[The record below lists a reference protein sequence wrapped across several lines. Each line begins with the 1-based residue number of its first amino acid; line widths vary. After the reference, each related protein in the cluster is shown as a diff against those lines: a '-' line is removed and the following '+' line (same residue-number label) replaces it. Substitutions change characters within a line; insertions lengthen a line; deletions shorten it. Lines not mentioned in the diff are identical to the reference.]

1 MRNLNLLTSV
11 NSTSLTMSIDV
22 NSIRI
27 VLALL
32 MLGVA
37 SYTDIKKREI
47 DDRIWMIFGG
57 LAVLLLFFTP
67 NVFNSL
73 TTIGISLI
81 IAPVVLFVWR
91 IGFFGGADAFALIVL
106 AALAPESTFSTSQV
120 YPFTTLVNTVLLS
133 IIPILVN
140 VTRNIFSIL
149 KHEDIFRGFDAE
161 TRKNKIIAMFVG
173 HRSKNP
179 KFSFPIEKREGDL
192 RKLDFT
198 LKNADNEEFCS
209 SPDTWVTPGMPYM
222 IYIFGGFVIQLVYG
236 DIIFNVIKT
245 LH

>member
-11 NSTSLTMSIDV
+11 NFSSLTMSVDV
-22 NSIRI
+22 TSIRI
-27 VLALL
+27 ALALL

-57 LAVLLLFFTP
+57 LAALLLFFTP
-67 NVFNSL
+67 NVITSL

-81 IAPVVLFVWR
+81 IAPIVLFIWR

-106 AALAPESTFSTSQV
+106 AGLAPESTFSISQV
-120 YPFTTLVNTVLLS
+120 NPFTTLINAVLLS
-133 IIPILVN
+133 IIPVLVN
-140 VTRNIFSIL
+140 VTRNIFSVL
-149 KHEDIFRGFDAE
+149 RHEDIFRGFETE
-161 TRKNKIIAMFVG
+161 TRKSKIIAMFIG
-173 HRSKNP
+173 HRTKNP
-179 KFSFPIEKREGDL
+179 QFSFSIEKREGNL

-209 SPDTWVTPGMPYM
+209 SSDTWVTPGIPYM

-236 DIIFNVIKT
+236 DVVFNVLKI

>member
-1 MRNLNLLTSV
+1 LRNLDLLTSV
-11 NSTSLTMSIDV
+11 NFSSLTMSVDV
-22 NSIRI
+22 TSIRI

-32 MLGVA
+32 MLGIA

-57 LAVLLLFFTP
+57 LAALLLFFTP
-67 NVFNSL
+67 NVLDSL

-106 AALAPESTFSTSQV
+106 AALAPESTFSISQV
-120 YPFTTLVNTVLLS
+120 HPFTTLINAVLLS
-133 IIPILVN
+133 IIPVLAN
-140 VTRNIFSIL
+140 VTRNIFSVL
-149 KHEDIFRGFDAE
+149 RHEDIFRGFGTE
-161 TRKNKIIAMFVG
+161 TRKSKIIAMFIG
-173 HRSKNP
+173 YRSKNP
-179 KFSFPIEKREGDL
+179 KFSFSIERRDGNL

-198 LKNADNEEFCS
+198 LKNADTEEFCS
-209 SPDTWVTPGMPYM
+209 SSDTWVTPGIPYM

-236 DIIFNVIKT
+236 DVLFNIIKMF
-245 LH
+245 H